1 MALYAWCM
9 ALGLRIAVPV
19 LCESS
24 VRNRPPRSSHGKS
37 VPWFGPSLPAH
48 PLRLCPL
55 LILLK
60 LLQSAKVRLLQ
71 SLLLNPLLTQSC
83 GAIGHAVTFGVDGC
97 ICCAHKPSPS
107 PLALFNQKS
116 TSLSATRTC
125 RPEHNG
131 RIGVSVGMSAWLAM
145 PAWLRHLH
153 WRSPS
158 MGSLLLLLSMCTVA
172 W

>member
-1 MALYAWCM
+1 M

-24 VRNRPPRSSHGKS
+24 VMNRPPRSSHGKS
-37 VPWFGPSLPAH
+37 VPWFGPSHPPR

-83 GAIGHAVTFGVDGC
+83 GAIGHAANCAVDGF

-107 PLALFNQKS
+107 PLALFTHKS
-116 TSLSATRTC
+116 TSLSATMTC
-125 RPEHNG
+125 SPEHNG
-131 RIGVSVGMSAWLAM
+131 RIGVSVGMSACFAM
-145 PAWLRHLH
+145 PALLLHLH
-153 WRSPS
+153 LRSPS
-158 MGSLLLLLSMCTVA
+158 MGSLLLWLSICTVA